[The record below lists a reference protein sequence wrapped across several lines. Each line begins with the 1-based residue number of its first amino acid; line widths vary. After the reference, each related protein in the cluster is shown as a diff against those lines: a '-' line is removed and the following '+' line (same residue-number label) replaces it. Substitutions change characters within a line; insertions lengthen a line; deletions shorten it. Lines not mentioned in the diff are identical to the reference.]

1 MGQSQGSDVE
11 LVDESELADGSE
23 LVPRR
28 FRSPLRVLAR
38 SFRMSRDNWREKHHA
53 VQAKLEQER
62 QHSAER
68 GQSRDR
74 WRSDYEAAAAQA
86 RAAESLAQ
94 QRLAELEQARARI
107 AQLEVELKKSGP
119 GTAVL
124 RT

>member
-1 MGQSQGSDVE
+1 MGQSQGSDVDGEDGRE
-11 LVDESELADGSE
+11 LEA
-23 LVPRR
+23 RR
-28 FRSPLRVLAR
+28 FRSPLRILAR
-38 SFRMSRDNWREKHHA
+38 SFRRSRDNWREKHHA
-53 VQAKLEQER
+53 VQAQLEQER

-107 AQLEVELKKSGP
+107 AQLEVDLKKSGP